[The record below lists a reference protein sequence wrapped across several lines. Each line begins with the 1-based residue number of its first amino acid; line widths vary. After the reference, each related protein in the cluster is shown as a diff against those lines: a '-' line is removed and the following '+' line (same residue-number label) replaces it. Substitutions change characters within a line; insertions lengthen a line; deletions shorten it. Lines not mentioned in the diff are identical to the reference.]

1 MRLSTKH
8 ETQQTVQL
16 YDFSGGLNTSNAEE
30 MIGVNDLSVAINMEI
45 DSGTGL
51 IKTVQGTEDIYK
63 DDTKSFTNG
72 FYANIANLF
81 ILTDSEQKVY
91 TLTTDGKTIK
101 EIGTLTGKSLPSF
114 ADWEDGV
121 IIMSGGKPQYYHG
134 GTLETITDEDSPNG
148 LGVFVKNGRIVT
160 FYDDIL
166 KFSGIGNEHNW
177 KNVSND
183 ESSAQ
188 WIQIGYKDG
197 GKIIGI
203 CNLSSD
209 ILVFKD
215 NGHAYRLSGNYPNWT
230 INEVGRNIEC
240 KGLGCY
246 CALVNSVVVLG
257 KSTMQAITTTQTY
270 GNMRADNIG
279 LKVKIDIAKMPQEV
293 KIKYIA
299 PLNQMWMI
307 TGNPKFLF
315 FDANCNG
322 FYERQY
328 NREIKDA
335 FVIDN
340 NVYVLKPSG
349 VSKLTDSS
357 MEDSGSPLQW
367 EFRARS
373 VPSRNEYLI
382 KRCYVDIT
390 PYLYKDG
397 AYFTIGRTMVTADLT
412 TVSNIL
418 YHGGKEIYHNPEY
431 IYGNRTYIVSLSS
444 NRYDLRCVDRE
455 KVIRI
460 HGYGIGNRM
469 LVNSISFEIVEV

>member
-8 ETQQTVQL
+8 EAQRTVQL

-30 MIGVNDLSVAINMEI
+30 MIGATDLSVAINMEI

-91 TLTTDGKTIK
+91 TLTTNGKTIK

-121 IIMSGGKPQYYHG
+121 IVMSGGKPQYYHD

-148 LGVFVKNGRIVT
+148 LGAFVKNGRIVT

-166 KFSGIGNEHNW
+166 KFSGTGNEHNW

-203 CNLSSD
+203 CSLSSD

-215 NGHAYRLSGNYPNWT
+215 NGHAYRLSGNYPNWAV
-230 INEVGRNIEC
+230 NEIGRNIEC

-246 CALVNSVVVLG
+246 CALTNSAIVLG
-257 KSTMQAITTTQTY
+257 ESTMQAITTTQTY
-270 GNMRADNIG
+270 GDMRADNIG
-279 LKVKIDIAKMPQEV
+279 LKVKTDITKMPQS
-293 KIKYIA
+293 IKLRYVA
-299 PLNQMWMI
+299 PLNQIWMI
-307 TGNPKFLF
+307 TGSTKFLF

-322 FYERQY
+322 YFERQY
-328 NREIKDA
+328 NTEINDV
-335 FVIDN
+335 FVVDN
-340 NVYVLKPSG
+340 EVYVLKASG
-349 VSKLTDSS
+349 VSKLVDGT
-357 MEDSGSPLQW
+357 MEDNGSPLHWQ
-367 EFRARS
+367 FRAKS
-373 VPSRNEYLI
+373 IPSRNEYLI

-397 AYFTIGRTMVTADLT
+397 AYFTIGRTIVTADLT

-418 YHGGKEIYHNPEY
+418 YHGGKEIYHNLEY

-460 HGYGIGNRM
+460 HGYGIGNRL
-469 LVNSISFEIVEV
+469 LVNSVSFEIVEV